1 MNADGHWLASDMYKI
16 NAVNKNVKCK
26 QLGKNNKKIHRP
38 KLIVVLHVMSD
49 SGDPLLEGLCNVI
62 LYLVQNEMTKYLLP
76 VFLSLSLSLADL
88 IVLPLLV
95 IDVLL
100 TAVCV
105 HLKY

>member
-1 MNADGHWLASDMYKI
+1 MEKKPQKI
-16 NAVNKNVKCK
+16 
-26 QLGKNNKKIHRP
+26 QT
-38 KLIVVLHVMSD
+38 KLIVLHVMSD

-76 VFLSLSLSLADL
+76 VSLSLSDL